1 MFNRLA
7 LAAAMWLT
15 ATGMSVAAQDEAFPA
30 RPVRLVVPSSPGGGL
45 DFTARVVGTRLA
57 TKWQQ
62 QVIVD
67 NRAGAAGIIGTD
79 IVAKATPGGYTLV
92 LVSAEFTAMPFLYA
106 KLPYGTADFAPITM
120 LSISPMLLAAHPTVA
135 IKTFKELLATA
146 KEKPKQL
153 TYASSG
159 IGTTGHLAIMILQKM
174 AAVELVHVPFKGAGA
189 AVAGAVAGETQL
201 VTTSTGAGVPFIK
214 AGRLRAIAVT
224 SAKRAAVL
232 PDTPTVAE
240 SGVPGYEVNVWFA
253 LLAPAK
259 TPKAIINKIHADVRE
274 VLKLPELLAQ
284 FNTASMEPGGMP
296 PAEFEN
302 ILKAETKR
310 MQTVIKEAGIRLD

>member
-1 MFNRLA
+1 M
-7 LAAAMWLT
+7 
-15 ATGMSVAAQDEAFPA
+15 
-30 RPVRLVVPSSPGGGL
+30 
-45 DFTARVVGTRLA
+45 
-57 TKWQQ
+57 
-62 QVIVD
+62 
-67 NRAGAAGIIGTD
+67 
-79 IVAKATPGGYTLV
+79 
-92 LVSAEFTAMPFLYA
+92 
-106 KLPYGTADFAPITM
+106 
-120 LSISPMLLAAHPTVA
+120 
-135 IKTFKELLATA
+135 
-146 KEKPKQL
+146 
-153 TYASSG
+153 
-159 IGTTGHLAIMILQKM
+159 
-174 AAVELVHVPFKGAGA
+174 
-189 AVAGAVAGETQL
+189 AGAVAGETQL

-232 PDTPTVAE
+232 PDTLTVAE

-274 VLKLPELLAQ
+274 VLKLPEVLAQ

-302 ILKAETKR
+302 ILKAEAKR

>member
-15 ATGMSVAAQDEAFPA
+15 ATGTSVAAQDEAFPA

-120 LSISPMLLAAHPTVA
+120 VSISPMLLAAHPTVA

-214 AGRLRAIAVT
+214 AGRLRPLVVT
-224 SAKRAAVL
+224 SAKRATVL

-240 SGVPGYEVNVWFA
+240 SGVPGYEVNVWFG

-259 TPKAIINKIHADVRE
+259 TPKAVINKIHADVRE
-274 VLKLPELLAQ
+274 VLKLPEVLAQ

-302 ILKAETKR
+302 ILKAEATR

>member
-1 MFNRLA
+1 MFNQLA

-15 ATGMSVAAQDEAFPA
+15 ATGTSVAAQNEVFPA

-45 DFTARVVGTRLA
+45 DFTARVVGAHLA

-62 QVIVD
+62 QIIVD

-79 IVAKATPGGYTLV
+79 IVAKATPGGYVLV
-92 LVSAEFTAMPFLYA
+92 LVAAEFTAMPYLYA
-106 KLPYGTADFAPITM
+106 KLPYNMADFAPITM
-120 LSISPMLLAAHPTVA
+120 VSISPMLLAAHPTVA

-159 IGTTGHLAIMILQKM
+159 IGTTGHLAIMILEKM
-174 AAVELVHVPFKGAGA
+174 AGVELLHVPFKGAGA

-201 VTTSTGAGVPFIK
+201 VMTSTGAGVPFIK
-214 AGRLRAIAVT
+214 AGRLRPIVVT
-224 SAKRAAVL
+224 SAKRAAAL

-240 SGVPGYEVNVWFA
+240 SGVPDYEVNVWFG

-259 TPKAIINKIHADVRE
+259 TSKAIINKIHADVRE

-284 FNTASMEPGGMP
+284 FKTAGMEPGGMP

-302 ILKAETKR
+302 ILQAQAKR
-310 MQTVIKEAGIRLD
+310 VQTVIREAGIRLD